1 MASDEPSGARPAP
14 VVLRIKLR
22 YDDVDAMVQRF
33 APNVGKS
40 GLFLPTKSLQA
51 VGAEVKFELR
61 LADDTPVLVGLGRV
75 KAAKPPDPAN
85 PKAAFGMAIELM
97 RVTRESREVILK
109 MLERRKT
116 LGLPEVGIPLPADI
130 DAARQLVDTSVKEAA
145 ATAIPAAM
153 TTIDSA
159 PVLAT
164 PLTVESAAVLT
175 APRRNTGPLA
185 IAKAHAVAPLEPE
198 APRRK
203 RAPVS
208 EVLERASGPVAA
220 AVHVPGLDDDV
231 DVGAVIARA
240 RALAGGDLDA
250 ELEALREMSAA
261 PIEIGIE
268 AASAELAQQLGG
280 AAVRRD
286 RSARWAPPPATISA
300 PALVAA
306 EPVVEPVVEPIAA
319 VASAAAVVEPVAV
332 EEPAEPIVDAP
343 SIEATAEAEPERARS
358 PEVIELRDSTPILD
372 VEPDSEAEDGLDEA
386 AHEVE
391 PEQIADEIHQL
402 LDADV
407 EEVEHTQIGAMP
419 MPSEAFEQHVFATEP
434 GGTADLE
441 RSLDQQLAEA
451 EAEAD
456 DLGLASEAVAA
467 EVPDDEEEEQEID
480 DFEILAEADAED
492 ADLLTAHGEQE
503 ASGARMSAAPPA
515 PEQHDP
521 TPLPAPAPYEEFAD
535 ERAHI
540 PARIRAQQRRLSS
553 QHPIVRPAPA
563 RIEPEPDEAEEP
575 DEPEGDYAPAAGFT
589 PVPVFAPDVE
599 FTPIPG
605 PAPEPES
612 RPSLSDFAARLDLS
626 DEFEAVPEAEL
637 EPPSSGRL
645 ALSELDQ
652 ALGELDPRSVSAG
665 HALAGFDDEPASYD
679 PRDEDYDSE
688 SAFTHAGVL
697 PPASLDFDAP
707 PVEPPAGFPP
717 MHAFD
722 ASDVSAPVPKMLAHP
737 PGRAARPGAAADSY
751 DLETALEALDVD
763 LDDLSIPHAKP
774 EPAPAPAPA
783 PRARRVSRVKPKRAL
798 PGRIETDIPINFD
811 DDDD

>member
-61 LADDTPVLVGLGRV
+61 LANDTPVLVGLGRV
-75 KAAKPPDPAN
+75 KAAKAPDPAN

-130 DAARQLVDTSVKEAA
+130 DAARQLVDTSVKDAA
-145 ATAIPAAM
+145 ATAIPAVA
-153 TTIDSA
+153 TTTDSE
-159 PVLAT
+159 PVRAT
-164 PLTVESAAVLT
+164 PFTVESAAVLT

-198 APRRK
+198 APRKK

-208 EVLERASGPVAA
+208 EVIERASGPIAV

-231 DVGAVIARA
+231 DIGAVLARA

-250 ELEALREMSAA
+250 ELDALREMSAA

-268 AASAELAQQLGG
+268 AASAELAKQLGG

-300 PALVAA
+300 PAVASA
-306 EPVVEPVVEPIAA
+306 EPVVETPPIEAKAEPIA
-319 VASAAAVVEPVAV
+319 
-332 EEPAEPIVDAP
+332 PAPPAVDAP
-343 SIEATAEAEPERARS
+343 PIEAKAEPEAEPEPEPVPS
-358 PEVIELRDSTPILD
+358 PEVVELRDSTPILD
-372 VEPDSEAEDGLDEA
+372 IEPDLDDEDAVDDE

-402 LDADV
+402 VDADV

-419 MPSEAFEQHVFATEP
+419 MPSEAFEQHMFATEP
-434 GGTADLE
+434 GVTADLE
-441 RSLDQQLAEA
+441 RSLDQHLAEA

-456 DLGLASEAVAA
+456 ADNLGLASDAA
-467 EVPDDEEEEQEID
+467 APEVPDEEQEID

-503 ASGARMSAAPPA
+503 ASGARVSAAPPE
-515 PEQHDP
+515 PEQHEP

-563 RIEPEPDEAEEP
+563 RIEPEPDEP
-575 DEPEGDYAPAAGFT
+575 DDPEGDYAPESGFT

-605 PAPEPES
+605 PAPEPDA

-626 DEFEAVPEAEL
+626 DEFEAVPEADAY
-637 EPPSSGRL
+637 EPPSAGVL

-665 HALAGFDDEPASYD
+665 HALAGFEDADGEPSQFDEPASYD

-697 PPASLDFDAP
+697 PPATLDFDAP
-707 PVEPPAGFPP
+707 PVEPPGAFQP

-737 PGRAARPGAAADSY
+737 PGRAGKPAAAADSY

-763 LDDLSIPHAKP
+763 LDDLSIPHAKQ
-774 EPAPAPAPA
+774 EPDPPPA